1 MEEINGIKNENEK
14 TIKMTNNNC
23 KVEVEISTTKSCE
36 NFYCCNLVHRSHNR
50 TFVYLR
56 CVYSHACVTVRFL
69 GNFYHTFY
77 TWRLRLHMKT
87 HQGDRR
93 FKCEICSKAFM
104 FRSSLKTHMFTH
116 NDSKEFLWS
125 TMIIN
130 LFTTNATLA

>member
-36 NFYCCNLVHRSHNR
+36 NTFDKGIKNDIFQCGICSHNR

-69 GNFYHTFY
+69 ENFYHTFY
-77 TWRLRLHMKT
+77 T
-87 HQGDRR
+87 
-93 FKCEICSKAFM
+93 
-104 FRSSLKTHMFTH
+104 
-116 NDSKEFLWS
+116 
-125 TMIIN
+125 
-130 LFTTNATLA
+130 